1 MREHGEREGRSGGAY
16 PAVIGVR
23 GCRRVKFC
31 DGRELE
37 MVVAGGAALRRERG
51 KEEEKLWCGES

>member
-1 MREHGEREGRSGGAY
+1 VRGEVGGAY

-23 GCRRVKFC
+23 GYQRVKFC

-51 KEEEKLWCGES
+51 KEEEKLWCEES